1 MHILQSIPL
10 EVLNIICKFLICNQE
25 VYYTKPVL
33 DIQDLI
39 RFSWACGRVK
49 KTAVFRAIF
58 KMLQCEG
65 GRWENS
71 KSCWRLGV
79 LMSGKERNEMEKK
92 IAQFLKNKKKK
103 IV

>member
-1 MHILQSIPL
+1 
-10 EVLNIICKFLICNQE
+10 
-25 VYYTKPVL
+25 
-33 DIQDLI
+33 
-39 RFSWACGRVK
+39 
-49 KTAVFRAIF
+49 
-58 KMLQCEG
+58 MLQCEG

>member
-1 MHILQSIPL
+1 M
-10 EVLNIICKFLICNQE
+10 
-25 VYYTKPVL
+25 YYTKPVL

-79 LMSGKERNEMEKK
+79 LMSGKEWALNLVDNIPLTTILAK
-92 IAQFLKNKKKK
+92 ALPC
-103 IV
+103 